1 MVYTKKSC
9 GYFSSPDLFTVT
21 GVDWGALN
29 CFAGRSDWLGTAI
42 TNHNALFWVHS
53 SIHLIETLK
62 DRLDRGERITH
73 RMTCISTQK
82 PKCGK
87 KWHPMSPILHFLKKK
102 KKHIHENKPF
112 KQLFPTHLRTSTHC
126 LLRSS
131 NCSNVR
137 LLLNCLNSETCLKIF
152 KN

>member
-1 MVYTKKSC
+1 MVYAKKSC

-102 KKHIHENKPF
+102 KKNIFMKIN
-112 KQLFPTHLRTSTHC
+112 
-126 LLRSS
+126 
-131 NCSNVR
+131 
-137 LLLNCLNSETCLKIF
+137 LLNSSFPLISEQALIVSCAVQTVAM
-152 KN
+152 